1 MQSSGTH
8 PDKATTDTVC
18 YPTQLAGHRE
28 GIMARLVKILL
39 IVLATIIGVGVLASI
54 ALFLFFDPNDFRDD
68 ISNAVREA
76 TGRELVIEGDLGLS
90 VFPWLAVEIGETRLG
105 NAQGFGDQP
114 FLSFDE
120 ARMSV
125 RLLPLLLRQEV
136 AVGTAKLGG
145 LEVNL
150 AVNAGGVSNW
160 DDLGQA
166 SADAAAEQ
174 PADAAAAQPA
184 TLDIANVSVTN
195 ARITYSDA
203 QAGTTTTVSDLNFE
217 TGHIAFGQPFDVD
230 AGFTFDTAPND
241 IGGTLAMRG
250 NFLVDETMSNIRVD
264 GLNISGDLRGMTSE
278 PTDFNFDSRSIQL
291 DTENENVS
299 IGEMDLALLGIS
311 MTAMV
316 EPFSYAGDPQPSMSL
331 RVNEFSLKDLM
342 RTLGSEPPVTAD
354 ANAMQRVS
362 FEGRTAVKP
371 ASIALSD
378 LRLQL
383 DDTTMTGTLSLPREA
398 DGKLLFDL
406 NVDSIVADNY
416 MAPAD
421 PDAAAQEA
429 AGELNTEIPVDL
441 IRALNARGSLR
452 LQQAMFAGMVFENM
466 ELGVNSAGG
475 KLRMNPISAEMFD
488 GRYRGDVQIDASTEV
503 PKLSVDEH
511 IEDVQLAA
519 LAKAMYD
526 VDNITGTIKGDFVL
540 NGRGVDTN
548 GIVQTLNGNIAL
560 ALADGEWQG
569 TDIWYQLRRARA
581 LLRQETPPEARV
593 PARTE
598 FSDVSLSGTVAN
610 GVMES
615 NDLLAELPFLR
626 LTGRGKA
633 SFVDGSVDYRLD
645 ARVVEKPEFRGQ
657 ATEEEIKDF
666 TKVVVP
672 IKVSGQ
678 LASPSIQPDIEGLA
692 KQRIEQ
698 EIKQETDKLKDRLL
712 DKLFKD
718 KQDKEEDGD

>member
-1 MQSSGTH
+1 
-8 PDKATTDTVC
+8 
-18 YPTQLAGHRE
+18 
-28 GIMARLVKILL
+28 
-39 IVLATIIGVGVLASI
+39 
-54 ALFLFFDPNDFRDD
+54 
-68 ISNAVREA
+68 
-76 TGRELVIEGDLGLS
+76 
-90 VFPWLAVEIGETRLG
+90 
-105 NAQGFGDQP
+105 
-114 FLSFDE
+114 
-120 ARMSV
+120 
-125 RLLPLLLRQEV
+125 
-136 AVGTAKLGG
+136 
-145 LEVNL
+145 
-150 AVNAGGVSNW
+150 
-160 DDLGQA
+160 
-166 SADAAAEQ
+166 
-174 PADAAAAQPA
+174 
-184 TLDIANVSVTN
+184 
-195 ARITYSDA
+195 
-203 QAGTTTTVSDLNFE
+203 
-217 TGHIAFGQPFDVD
+217 
-230 AGFTFDTAPND
+230 
-241 IGGTLAMRG
+241 
-250 NFLVDETMSNIRVD
+250 
-264 GLNISGDLRGMTSE
+264 
-278 PTDFNFDSRSIQL
+278 
-291 DTENENVS
+291 
-299 IGEMDLALLGIS
+299 
-311 MTAMV
+311 
-316 EPFSYAGDPQPSMSL
+316 
-331 RVNEFSLKDLM
+331 
-342 RTLGSEPPVTAD
+342 
-354 ANAMQRVS
+354 
-362 FEGRTAVKP
+362 
-371 ASIALSD
+371 
-378 LRLQL
+378 
-383 DDTTMTGTLSLPREA
+383 
-398 DGKLLFDL
+398 
-406 NVDSIVADNY
+406 
-416 MAPAD
+416 
-421 PDAAAQEA
+421 
-429 AGELNTEIPVDL
+429 
-441 IRALNARGSLR
+441 
-452 LQQAMFAGMVFENM
+452 MFAGMVFENM

-666 TKVVVP
+666 TKVVVS